1 ASSVSTA
8 SSPPPSFGLGAR
20 KGRVLRSTPYPTR
33 LHTALQQSAQK
44 SAQNATASSQKTS
57 PLTQVQPSQTSQPQ
71 TQQPQGKAVGRRR
84 GQRKP
89 APSPVL
95 SQDTPTPTAPTDAV
109 VSRCVAVTAEPLPRV
124 IGNDYKEFLNCCRF
138 VKFLSSASQK
148 RGLFDLWKDF
158 MASDSYLA
166 TKKAPLVVKP
176 KAVEK
181 PKDESVIESNE
192 SSLIDENENEKENEK
207 ENTNKEA
214 PITESKKKDNKPITP
229 VPINPSIF
237 ITSHPTEEPSDPM
250 QATVVGSMCGCIRT
264 EMDFLSLSRYT
275 SLNHPVS
282 TSWIPA
288 MFAPGTLAQ
297 PFLASH
303 NHHFLNWTMT
313 RLHLSLDSS
322 TVIALLNTVSDIIAG
337 KEKKRRGR
345 PLKTPA
351 QQPVFSSEETRVN
364 KNREAMAVVA
374 VLAFVA
380 DRLQTAKPTLLLSV
394 EMETAIKECVQS
406 VWRKDTLLSRTP
418 SMWKLTRYEMV
429 KVLEGMGRQF
439 QESVAF
445 RHFLKCVS
453 ANETED
459 MVLDCLL
466 LSTDIEF
473 KTGILDKMK
482 TSVKKQKEVLVIA
495 TEYDFA
501 CKLEKKASNTLL
513 TRLMEKTR
521 KLQYP

>member
-1 ASSVSTA
+1 
-8 SSPPPSFGLGAR
+8 
-20 KGRVLRSTPYPTR
+20 
-33 LHTALQQSAQK
+33 
-44 SAQNATASSQKTS
+44 
-57 PLTQVQPSQTSQPQ
+57 
-71 TQQPQGKAVGRRR
+71 
-84 GQRKP
+84 
-89 APSPVL
+89 
-95 SQDTPTPTAPTDAV
+95 
-109 VSRCVAVTAEPLPRV
+109 
-124 IGNDYKEFLNCCRF
+124 
-138 VKFLSSASQK
+138 
-148 RGLFDLWKDF
+148 
-158 MASDSYLA
+158 
-166 TKKAPLVVKP
+166 
-176 KAVEK
+176 
-181 PKDESVIESNE
+181 
-192 SSLIDENENEKENEK
+192 
-207 ENTNKEA
+207 
-214 PITESKKKDNKPITP
+214 
-229 VPINPSIF
+229 
-237 ITSHPTEEPSDPM
+237 
-250 QATVVGSMCGCIRT
+250 
-264 EMDFLSLSRYT
+264 
-275 SLNHPVS
+275 
-282 TSWIPA
+282 

-345 PLKTPA
+345 PPKTPA

-513 TRLMEKTR
+513 
-521 KLQYP
+521 

>member
-1 ASSVSTA
+1 M
-8 SSPPPSFGLGAR
+8 
-20 KGRVLRSTPYPTR
+20 
-33 LHTALQQSAQK
+33 
-44 SAQNATASSQKTS
+44 
-57 PLTQVQPSQTSQPQ
+57 
-71 TQQPQGKAVGRRR
+71 
-84 GQRKP
+84 
-89 APSPVL
+89 
-95 SQDTPTPTAPTDAV
+95 

-192 SSLIDENENEKENEK
+192 SSLIDENENENEKENEK

-237 ITSHPTEEPSDPM
+237 ITSHPTEEPSDSM

-275 SLNHPVS
+275 ALNHPVS
-282 TSWIPA
+282 TSACSSPFTHSSWIPA

-322 TVIALLNTVSDIIAG
+322 TVSSLSVSHEQVIALLNTVSDIIAG

-345 PLKTPA
+345 PPKTPA

-429 KVLEGMGRQF
+429 VGVCGGCEGEKVLEGMGRQF

-445 RHFLKCVS
+445 KHFLKCVS

-466 LSTDIEF
+466 VGE
-473 KTGILDKMK
+473 GRRC
-482 TSVKKQKEVLVIA
+482 E
-495 TEYDFA
+495 E
-501 CKLEKKASNTLL
+501 
-513 TRLMEKTR
+513 
-521 KLQYP
+521 

>member
-1 ASSVSTA
+1 
-8 SSPPPSFGLGAR
+8 
-20 KGRVLRSTPYPTR
+20 
-33 LHTALQQSAQK
+33 
-44 SAQNATASSQKTS
+44 
-57 PLTQVQPSQTSQPQ
+57 
-71 TQQPQGKAVGRRR
+71 
-84 GQRKP
+84 
-89 APSPVL
+89 
-95 SQDTPTPTAPTDAV
+95 
-109 VSRCVAVTAEPLPRV
+109 
-124 IGNDYKEFLNCCRF
+124 
-138 VKFLSSASQK
+138 
-148 RGLFDLWKDF
+148 
-158 MASDSYLA
+158 
-166 TKKAPLVVKP
+166 
-176 KAVEK
+176 
-181 PKDESVIESNE
+181 
-192 SSLIDENENEKENEK
+192 
-207 ENTNKEA
+207 
-214 PITESKKKDNKPITP
+214 
-229 VPINPSIF
+229 
-237 ITSHPTEEPSDPM
+237 M

-275 SLNHPVS
+275 ALNHPVS
-282 TSWIPA
+282 KSACSSPFIHSSWIPA

-322 TVIALLNTVSDIIAG
+322 TVSSLSVSHEQVIALLNTVSDIIAG

-345 PLKTPA
+345 PPKTPA

-429 KVLEGMGRQF
+429 VGVCGGCEGEKVLEGMGRQF

-466 LSTDIEF
+466 VGEGRRSE
-473 KTGILDKMK
+473 
-482 TSVKKQKEVLVIA
+482 E
-495 TEYDFA
+495 
-501 CKLEKKASNTLL
+501 
-513 TRLMEKTR
+513 
-521 KLQYP
+521 